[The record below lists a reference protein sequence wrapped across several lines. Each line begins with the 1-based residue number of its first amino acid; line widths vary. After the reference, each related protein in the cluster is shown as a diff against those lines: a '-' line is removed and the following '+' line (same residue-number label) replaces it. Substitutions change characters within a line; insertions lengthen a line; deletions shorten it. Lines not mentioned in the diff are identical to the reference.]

1 MTDTVSRETTGPAP
15 GPDDGSATHRSLP
28 LDKVVFGVA
37 AAAVLGFVLWGALAP
52 DAMGSAT
59 TSTLTWLE
67 KSFGWLFVLTTAAF
81 VVFSGYL
88 AISRY
93 GNLTLGP
100 DDAEPEFSTFSWVSM
115 MFATG
120 MGIGLIFW
128 GVAEPLTHLNTPP
141 MGMAEPGTPEAAR
154 LAMEYTFFHWGLH
167 PWAIYAVIGLAI
179 AYFAYRKGYGNLIS
193 GTFRPLIGD
202 AAGRAPGKAI
212 DVVAIFATLFGSATS
227 LGLGAL
233 QITGGLDN
241 VFDGSGESIA
251 LALLVIWVLTACFV
265 VSAVTGI
272 EKGVQFLSNANAI
285 AALVLVAFLF
295 VVGPTVFI
303 LSTFTEGMGAYLTQ
317 LPTMSGRTGA
327 FDADQATWLNGWT
340 IFYWAWWVS
349 WTPFVGMFIARI
361 SKGRTI
367 RQFVVYVILMP
378 SLVSFVW
385 FSIMGG
391 AAFDLQLNQGKDLG
405 QTLADE
411 GTESILFTVL
421 RDYPLAS
428 ITVVLAIFLI
438 AIFFITGADSASIVM
453 GMLSQHGEEEPK
465 RWLVVFWGVAQGAV
479 ASVLL
484 WSGGDDLR
492 AGLTALQNLV
502 IIVGG
507 AFMIVIIAMC
517 VSLMK
522 ALRAEPYESTLPTRI
537 RRAVQHVQERDEQE
551 QHSIA
556 LAALGADHEEIVPE
570 SRDPHSGH
578 PGQPG

>member
-1 MTDTVSRETTGPAP
+1 MTDTARRTTTGSDSGLAS
-15 GPDDGSATHRSLP
+15 GEGRSHPLP
-28 LDKVVFGVA
+28 LDKGVFFVA
-37 AAAVLGFVLWGALAP
+37 AAVVVAFVLWGALRP
-52 DAMGSAT
+52 EVMGETT
-59 TSTLTWLE
+59 TSTLGWLE
-67 KSFGWLFVLTTAAF
+67 RNFGWLFVLTTAAF

-88 AISRY
+88 ALSRY
-93 GNLTLGP
+93 GNIKLGA
-100 DDAEPEFSTFSWVSM
+100 DDSVPEFSTFSWVSM

-167 PWAIYAVIGLAI
+167 PWAIYAVIGLSI

-202 AAGRAPGKAI
+202 AAGRVPGKAI

-241 VFDGSGESIA
+241 VFDGSGKSVGLA
-251 LALLVIWVLTACFV
+251 LAVIWVLTACFV

-272 EKGVQFLSNANAI
+272 EKGVQFLSNANAV
-285 AALVLVAFLF
+285 AAVVLVLFLF
-295 VVGPTVFI
+295 VVGPTVFM
-303 LSTFTEGMGAYLTQ
+303 LSTFTEGVGVYLTQ

-340 IFYWAWWVS
+340 IFYWAWWIS

-367 RQFVVYVILMP
+367 RQFVAYVIVVP

-391 AAFDLQLNQGKDLG
+391 AAFDLQLNQGVALG
-405 QTLADE
+405 KTLAEE

-421 RDYPLAS
+421 RDYPLSS

-465 RWLVVFWGVAQGAV
+465 RWLVIFWGVAQGAV

-502 IIVGG
+502 IIVGSV
-507 AFMIVIIAMC
+507 FMLVIITMC

-522 ALRAEPYESTLPTRI
+522 ALRAEPYESTLPSRV
-537 RRAVQHVQERDEQE
+537 RRAVQYVQRRDQQK
-551 QHSIA
+551 QHAIA
-556 LAALGADHEEIVPE
+556 LTALGADYHEIEPDAKE
-570 SRDPHSGH
+570 HPTDQPPH
-578 PGQPG
+578 

>member
-1 MTDTVSRETTGPAP
+1 MRAGGPRRSR
-15 GPDDGSATHRSLP
+15 P
-28 LDKVVFGVA
+28 LDKAVFGVA
-37 AAAVLGFVLWGALAP
+37 AGAALAFVVWGALAP
-52 DAMGSAT
+52 NEMGEAT
-59 TSTLTWLE
+59 TKTLTWLE

-81 VVFSGYL
+81 VIFSGYL
-88 AISRY
+88 ALSRY
-93 GNLTLGP
+93 GNIKLGP
-100 DDAEPEFSTFSWVSM
+100 DDAVPEFSTFSWVSM

-128 GVAEPLTHLNTPP
+128 GVAEPLTHLNNPP
-141 MGMAEPGTPEAAR
+141 MGMAEPGTPQAAR

-167 PWAIYAVIGLAI
+167 PWAIYAVIGLSI

-193 GTFRPLIGD
+193 ATFRPLIGD

-241 VFDGSGESIA
+241 VFDGSGKSVA

-285 AALVLVAFLF
+285 AAVVLVLFLF

-303 LSTFTEGMGAYLTQ
+303 LSTFTEGIGAYLTQ

-327 FDADQATWLNGWT
+327 FDPDQAAWLNSWT

-367 RQFVVYVILMP
+367 RQFVAYVIVVP
-378 SLVSFVW
+378 SMVSFVW

-405 QTLADE
+405 KTLADE

-421 RDYPLAS
+421 RDYPLPS

-453 GMLSQHGEEEPK
+453 GMLSQNGEEEPK
-465 RWLVVFWGVAQGAV
+465 RWLVIFWGVAQGAV

-492 AGLTALQNLV
+492 AGLTALQSLV

-507 AFMIVIIAMC
+507 VFMLVIIAMC
-517 VSLMK
+517 VSLLK
-522 ALRAEPYESTLPTRI
+522 ALRAEPYESTLPSRL
-537 RRAVQHVQERDEQE
+537 RRAVQHVQRHDQQE
-551 QHSIA
+551 QHAIA
-556 LAALGADHEEIVPE
+556 LAALGADHQEIVPDAQE
-570 SRDPHSGH
+570 RRSDP
-578 PGQPG
+578 

>member
-1 MTDTVSRETTGPAP
+1 MTDTVSRPTTGAEPDPMRAG
-15 GPDDGSATHRSLP
+15 GPRRSRP
-28 LDKVVFGVA
+28 LDKAVFGVA
-37 AAAVLGFVLWGALAP
+37 AGAALAFVVWGALAP
-52 DAMGSAT
+52 NEMGEAT
-59 TSTLTWLE
+59 TKTLTWLE

-81 VVFSGYL
+81 VIFSGYL
-88 AISRY
+88 ALSRY
-93 GNLTLGP
+93 GNIKLGP
-100 DDAEPEFSTFSWVSM
+100 DDAVPEFSTFSWVSM

-128 GVAEPLTHLNTPP
+128 GVAEPLTHLNNPP
-141 MGMAEPGTPEAAR
+141 MGMAEPGTPQAAR

-167 PWAIYAVIGLAI
+167 PWAIYAVIGLSI

-193 GTFRPLIGD
+193 ATFRPLIGD

-241 VFDGSGESIA
+241 VFDGSGKSVA

-285 AALVLVAFLF
+285 AAVVLVLFLF

-303 LSTFTEGMGAYLTQ
+303 LSTFTEGIGAYLTQ

-327 FDADQATWLNGWT
+327 FDPDQAAWLNSWT

-367 RQFVVYVILMP
+367 RQFVAYVIVVP
-378 SLVSFVW
+378 SMVSFVW

-405 QTLADE
+405 KTLADE

-421 RDYPLAS
+421 RDYPLPS

-453 GMLSQHGEEEPK
+453 GMLSQNGEEEPK
-465 RWLVVFWGVAQGAV
+465 RWLVIFWGVAQGAV

-492 AGLTALQNLV
+492 AGLTALQSLV

-507 AFMIVIIAMC
+507 VFMLVIIAMC
-517 VSLMK
+517 VSLLK
-522 ALRAEPYESTLPTRI
+522 ALRAEPYESTLPSRL
-537 RRAVQHVQERDEQE
+537 RRAVQHVQRHDKQE
-551 QHSIA
+551 QHAIA
-556 LAALGADHEEIVPE
+556 LAALGADHQEIVPDAQE
-570 SRDPHSGH
+570 RRSDP
-578 PGQPG
+578 

>member
-1 MTDTVSRETTGPAP
+1 MRTPTSGAE
-15 GPDDGSATHRSLP
+15 PDGTPKGRTHRSLP
-28 LDKVVFGVA
+28 LDKAVFGIA
-37 AAAVLGFVLWGALAP
+37 ASAVLGFVVWGALSP
-52 DAMGSAT
+52 DGMGKVT
-59 TSTLTWLE
+59 TKTLTWVE
-67 KSFGWLFVLTTAAF
+67 NSFGWLFVLTTAAF
-81 VVFSGYL
+81 VIFSAYL
-88 AISRY
+88 ALSRY
-93 GNLTLGP
+93 GNIKLGP
-100 DDAEPEFSTFSWVSM
+100 DDSEPEFSTFSWVSM

-128 GVAEPLTHLNTPP
+128 GVAEPLTHLNNPP
-141 MGMAEPGTPEAAR
+141 MGMAEAGTPEAAR

-193 GTFRPLIGD
+193 GAFRPLIGD

-241 VFDGSGESIA
+241 VFDGSGKSVG
-251 LALLVIWVLTACFV
+251 LALLVIWILTACFV

-272 EKGVQFLSNANAI
+272 EKGVQFLSNANAV
-285 AALVLVAFLF
+285 AALVLVLFLF

-303 LSTFTEGMGAYLTQ
+303 LSTFTEGIGAYVTQ

-327 FDADQATWLNGWT
+327 FDADQTTWLNGWT
-340 IFYWAWWVS
+340 IFYWAWWIS

-367 RQFVVYVILMP
+367 RQFVAYVIVVP

-391 AAFDLQLNQGKDLG
+391 AAFDLQLNQGVDLG
-405 QTLADE
+405 KQLADE

-421 RDYPLAS
+421 RDYPLSS

-465 RWLVVFWGVAQGAV
+465 RWLVIFWGVAQGAV

-507 AFMIVIIAMC
+507 VFMLVIITMC

-522 ALRAEPYESTLPTRI
+522 ALRAEPYESTLPGRL
-537 RRAVQHVQERDEQE
+537 RKAVQHVQRHDQEE
-551 QHSIA
+551 QHAIA
-556 LAALGADHEEIVPE
+556 LTALGADHQQIVPQSE
-570 SRDPHSGH
+570 ELPPGSASTSR
-578 PGQPG
+578 QE

>member
-1 MTDTVSRETTGPAP
+1 M
-15 GPDDGSATHRSLP
+15 
-28 LDKVVFGVA
+28 
-37 AAAVLGFVLWGALAP
+37 LWGALDP
-52 DAMGSAT
+52 TAMGETT

-67 KSFGWLFVLTTAAF
+67 KSFGWLFVLTTAMF
-81 VVFSGYL
+81 VLFSAYL
-88 AISRY
+88 ALSRY
-93 GNLTLGP
+93 GNIRLGP
-100 DDAEPEFSTFSWVSM
+100 DDSTPEFSTFSWVSM

-141 MGMAEPGTPEAAR
+141 LGIGEPGTPETAR
-154 LAMEYTFFHWGLH
+154 VAMEYTFFHWGLH
-167 PWAIYAVIGLAI
+167 PWSIYAVIGLAI
-179 AYFAYRKGYGNLIS
+179 AYFAYRKQSGNLIS

-202 AAGRAPGKAI
+202 AAGRAPARRSTR
-212 DVVAIFATLFGSATS
+212 VAIIATLFGSATS

-241 VFDGSGESIA
+241 IFDGSSKSVVLA
-251 LALLVIWVLTACFV
+251 LAVIWVLTGCFV
-265 VSAVTGI
+265 LSAVTGI

-285 AALVLVAFLF
+285 GAVILVLFLF

-303 LSTFTEGMGAYLTQ
+303 LSTFTEGVGSYLTQ

-327 FDADQATWLNGWT
+327 FDDAASSWLNDWT

-367 RQFVVYVILMP
+367 RQFVAFVIVVP

-391 AAFDLQLNQGKDLG
+391 AAFDLQLNQGVDLG
-405 QTLADE
+405 QALADE

-421 RDYPLAS
+421 GEYPLSS
-428 ITVVLAIFLI
+428 ITVVLAILLI

-465 RWLVVFWGVAQGAV
+465 RNLIIFWGVAQGAV

-507 AFMIVIIAMC
+507 AFMLVIIAMC

-522 ALRAEPYESTLPTRI
+522 SLRAEPYESTLPSRV
-537 RRAVQHVQERDEQE
+537 RKAVLYVQDKNEESQHAV
-551 QHSIA
+551 A
-556 LAALGADHEEIVPE
+556 LTALGADHEELNG
-570 SRDPHSGH
+570 DSGTTTR
-578 PGQPG
+578 

>member
-1 MTDTVSRETTGPAP
+1 MTDVAPHETEGVPTGPPQDAHSGRP
-15 GPDDGSATHRSLP
+15 VDRT
-28 LDKVVFGVA
+28 VFGVA
-37 AAAVLGFVLWGALAP
+37 AVTVAAFVLWGALDP
-52 DAMGSAT
+52 DALGSTT
-59 TSTLTWLE
+59 TSTLTWIE
-67 KSFGWLFVLTTAAF
+67 KSFGWLFVLTTALF
-81 VVFSGYL
+81 VLFSAYL
-88 AISRY
+88 ALSRY
-93 GNLTLGP
+93 GNIRLGP
-100 DDAEPEFSTFSWVSM
+100 DDSTPEFSTFSWVSM

-141 MGMAEPGTPEAAR
+141 LGIGEPGTPETAR
-154 LAMEYTFFHWGLH
+154 VAMEYTFFHWGLH
-167 PWAIYAVIGLAI
+167 PWSIYAVIGLAI
-179 AYFAYRKGYGNLIS
+179 AYFAYRKKSGNLIS

-212 DVVAIFATLFGSATS
+212 DAVAIIATLFGSATS

-241 VFDGSGESIA
+241 IFDGSGKSVV
-251 LALLVIWVLTACFV
+251 LALTVIWVLTACFV
-265 VSAVTGI
+265 LSAVTGI
-272 EKGVQFLSNANAI
+272 EKGVQFLSNANAVGAVI
-285 AALVLVAFLF
+285 LVLFLF

-303 LSTFTEGMGAYLTQ
+303 LSTFTEGVGAYLTQ

-327 FDADQATWLNGWT
+327 FDDAASSWLNDWT

-367 RQFVVYVILMP
+367 RQFVGYVIVVP

-391 AAFDLQLNQGKDLG
+391 AAFDLQLNQGVDLG
-405 QTLADE
+405 QALEDE

-421 RDYPLAS
+421 GEYPLAS
-428 ITVVLAIFLI
+428 ITVVLAILLI

-453 GMLSQHGEEEPK
+453 GMLSQHGEEEPQ
-465 RWLVVFWGVAQGAV
+465 RNLVIFWGVAQGAV

-484 WSGGDDLR
+484 WSGGDNLR
-492 AGLTALQNLV
+492 SGLQALQNLV

-507 AFMIVIIAMC
+507 AFMLVIIAMC
-517 VSLMK
+517 VSLMRS
-522 ALRAEPYESTLPTRI
+522 LRAEPYESTLPSRV
-537 RRAVQHVQERDEQE
+537 RKAVLYVQDRNEESQHTV
-551 QHSIA
+551 A
-556 LAALGADHEEIVPE
+556 LTALGADHQDVSEDEGTTT
-570 SRDPHSGH
+570 R
-578 PGQPG
+578 

>member
-1 MTDTVSRETTGPAP
+1 VTDTARRTTTGSDSGLAS
-15 GPDDGSATHRSLP
+15 GEGRSHPLP
-28 LDKVVFGVA
+28 LDKGVFFVA
-37 AAAVLGFVLWGALAP
+37 AAVVVAFVLWGALRP
-52 DAMGSAT
+52 EVMGETT
-59 TSTLTWLE
+59 TSTLGWLE
-67 KSFGWLFVLTTAAF
+67 RNFGWLFVLTTAAF

-88 AISRY
+88 ALSRY
-93 GNLTLGP
+93 GNIRLGA
-100 DDAEPEFSTFSWVSM
+100 DDSVPEFSTFSWVSM

-179 AYFAYRKGYGNLIS
+179 AYFAYRKGYGNLVS

-241 VFDGSGESIA
+241 VFDGSGKSVGLA
-251 LALLVIWVLTACFV
+251 LAVIWVLTACFV

-272 EKGVQFLSNANAI
+272 EKGVQFLSNANAV
-285 AALVLVAFLF
+285 AAVALVLFLF
-295 VVGPTVFI
+295 VVGPTVFM
-303 LSTFTEGMGAYLTQ
+303 LSTFTEGVGVYLTQ

-340 IFYWAWWVS
+340 IFYWAWWIS

-367 RQFVVYVILMP
+367 RQFVAYVIVVP

-391 AAFDLQLNQGKDLG
+391 AAFDLQLNQGVALG
-405 QTLADE
+405 KTLADE

-421 RDYPLAS
+421 RDYPLSS

-465 RWLVVFWGVAQGAV
+465 RWLVIFWGVAQGAV

-502 IIVGG
+502 IIVGSV
-507 AFMIVIIAMC
+507 FMLVIITMC

-522 ALRAEPYESTLPTRI
+522 ALRAEPYESTLPSRV
-537 RRAVQHVQERDEQE
+537 RRAVQYVQRRDQQK
-551 QHSIA
+551 QHAIA
-556 LAALGADHEEIVPE
+556 LTALGADYHEIEPDAKE
-570 SRDPHSGH
+570 HPTHQPPH
-578 PGQPG
+578 

>member
-1 MTDTVSRETTGPAP
+1 VTDTVSRSSTGAEP
-15 GPDDGSATHRSLP
+15 GPMSAGGPRRPLP
-28 LDKVVFGVA
+28 LDKAVFGVA
-37 AAAVLGFVLWGALAP
+37 AVAVLAFVLWGALMP
-52 DAMGSAT
+52 DVMGEAT
-59 TSTLTWLE
+59 TNTLTWLE

-88 AISRY
+88 ALSRY
-93 GNLTLGP
+93 GNIRLGP
-100 DDAEPEFSTFSWVSM
+100 DDAEPEFRTFSWVSM

-154 LAMEYTFFHWGLH
+154 LAMEYTFFHWVLH
-167 PWAIYAVIGLAI
+167 PWSIYAVIGLAI

-202 AAGRAPGKAI
+202 AAGRAPGTAI

-241 VFDGSGESIA
+241 VFEGSGKSIA
-251 LALLVIWVLTACFV
+251 LALLVIWILTACFV

-285 AALVLVAFLF
+285 AAVVLVLFLF

-327 FDADQATWLNGWT
+327 FDADQAAWLNIWT
-340 IFYWAWWVS
+340 IFYWAWWIS

-367 RQFVVYVILMP
+367 RQFVAYVIVVP
-378 SLVSFVW
+378 SMVSFVW

-405 QTLADE
+405 KTLADE

-421 RDYPLAS
+421 RDYPLPS

-465 RWLVVFWGVAQGAV
+465 RWLVIFWGVAQGAV

-507 AFMIVIIAMC
+507 AFMLVIIAMC

-522 ALRAEPYESTLPTRI
+522 ALRVEPYESTLPSRV
-537 RRAVQHVQERDEQE
+537 RKAVQYVQRQNQQE
-551 QHSIA
+551 QHAIA
-556 LAALGADHEEIVPE
+556 LTALGADHQEIVQDTQSRSTPE
-570 SRDPHSGH
+570 QAG
-578 PGQPG
+578 

>member
-1 MTDTVSRETTGPAP
+1 MTDTARRTTTGSDSGLAS
-15 GPDDGSATHRSLP
+15 GEGRSHPLP
-28 LDKVVFGVA
+28 LDKGVFFVA
-37 AAAVLGFVLWGALAP
+37 AAVVVAFVLWGALRP
-52 DAMGSAT
+52 EVMGETT
-59 TSTLTWLE
+59 TSTLGWLE
-67 KSFGWLFVLTTAAF
+67 RNFGWLFVLTTAAF

-88 AISRY
+88 ALSRY
-93 GNLTLGP
+93 GNIKLGA
-100 DDAEPEFSTFSWVSM
+100 DDSVPEFSTFSWVSM

-167 PWAIYAVIGLAI
+167 PWAIYAVIGLSI

-241 VFDGSGESIA
+241 VFDGSGKSVGLA
-251 LALLVIWVLTACFV
+251 LAVIWVLTACFV

-272 EKGVQFLSNANAI
+272 EKGVQFLSNANAV
-285 AALVLVAFLF
+285 AAVVLVLFLF
-295 VVGPTVFI
+295 VVGPTVFM
-303 LSTFTEGMGAYLTQ
+303 LSTFTEGVGVYLTQ

-340 IFYWAWWVS
+340 IFYWAWWIS

-367 RQFVVYVILMP
+367 RQFVAYVIVVP

-391 AAFDLQLNQGKDLG
+391 AAFDLQLNQGVALG
-405 QTLADE
+405 KTLAEE

-421 RDYPLAS
+421 RDYPLSS

-465 RWLVVFWGVAQGAV
+465 RWLVIFWGVAQGAV

-502 IIVGG
+502 IIVGSV
-507 AFMIVIIAMC
+507 FMLVIITMC

-522 ALRAEPYESTLPTRI
+522 ALRAEPYESTLPSRV
-537 RRAVQHVQERDEQE
+537 RRAVQYVQRRDQQK
-551 QHSIA
+551 QHAIA
-556 LAALGADHEEIVPE
+556 LTALGADYHEIEPDAKE
-570 SRDPHSGH
+570 HPTDQPPH
-578 PGQPG
+578 